1 MHHYVTRSAGP
12 WKCIFCVAAVTYAD
26 FAVLGCNLEDG
37 PWYGNP
43 MYNGITDAVKQNL
56 LNISTVRE
64 SVKPLFYTRMRL
76 GLFDTPTF
84 NPYAKLDPKKVNI
97 IIIYSLS

>member
-1 MHHYVTRSAGP
+1 MA
-12 WKCIFCVAAVTYAD
+12 IFLS
-26 FAVLGCNLEDG
+26 VLGCNLEDG
-37 PWYGNP
+37 TNYMPTLF
-43 MYNGITDAVKQNL
+43 NGITDAVKQNL
-56 LNISTVRE
+56 LNMSTLRE

-76 GLFDTPTF
+76 GLFDSPEF